1 MRHEKAYRIKYKY
14 KMIMT
19 DDILLQQLRE
29 LKYPG
34 KVDVTEAVMAE
45 VRRRPL
51 LVSKPAKSRWGFKQI
66 SVAVAAC
73 AVLAVGLRYVSI
85 FAHQYDSAQI
95 ADDIA
100 TVYDYHAGY
109 AENNSC
115 YEAYLVDALLN

>member
-1 MRHEKAYRIKYKY
+1 
-14 KMIMT
+14 MT
-19 DDILLQQLRE
+19 DDLLIQQLRE

-51 LVSKPAKSRWGFKQI
+51 LVSEPAKSKWGIKRI
-66 SVAVAAC
+66 SAVVAAC
-73 AVLAVGLRYVSI
+73 AVVAVALNYVTT
-85 FAHQYDSAQI
+85 FTRTYDSTQI

-109 AENNSC
+109 AENDSY
-115 YEAYLVDALLN
+115 YESYLVEALLN

>member
-1 MRHEKAYRIKYKY
+1 
-14 KMIMT
+14 MIMT
-19 DDILLQQLRE
+19 DDLFIQQLRE

-51 LVSKPAKSRWGFKQI
+51 LVSAPAKSKWGFKRI
-66 SVAVAAC
+66 STIAASFALLVVAI
-73 AVLAVGLRYVSI
+73 YFTNIYTQS
-85 FAHQYDSAQI
+85 YDSAQI

-109 AENNSC
+109 AENNSS